1 MYSGIQRCGGYYSWH
16 HGYWHLLIHLPSL
29 THSTHGATQH
39 HNTQYLCILVSVGM
53 CISVWVS
60 VLLCLLVIQGVV
72 AYSTSHYCIPSGRTT
87 THYIVCCR
95 YYCIACQA
103 VYMIP
108 RTLRSYGTSISRY
121 PSVSRYMSSCEL
133 HYNITVRRR
142 T

>member
-1 MYSGIQRCGGYYSWH
+1 MYY
-16 HGYWHLLIHLPSL
+16 PV
-29 THSTHGATQH
+29 
-39 HNTQYLCILVSVGM
+39 YLCVLVSVGM
-53 CISVWVS
+53 CISLWVS
-60 VLLCLLVIQGVV
+60 VLLCLLVLQGV
-72 AYSTSHYCIPSGRTT
+72 ADYSTSHYCIPSGRTT

-121 PSVSRYMSSCEL
+121 PSVSRSMSSCEL
-133 HYNITVRRR
+133 HYNITVYRH